1 MILIATFLPP
11 TAEELVSHLDWIQE
25 ILKVVIAGVDIF
37 GCWLLFKLRFGVSG
51 SDIRILGTGLGWSIG
66 ENLLSRLAPLWMG
79 ARGLEFDWKYIQ
91 MSILANVN
99 MVWNFQLSAND

>member
-66 ENLLSRLAPLWMG
+66 ENLLSRLEIYSNEYFSKCEY
-79 ARGLEFDWKYIQ
+79 GLEF
-91 MSILANVN
+91 SII
-99 MVWNFQLSAND
+99 S